1 MDKQV
6 LVSIT
11 GLQFSN
17 DDRDAVEMITVGD
30 YYKRNGKHYLLFDE
44 AAEGFEGTTRNMIK
58 FNDHMVD
65 ITKKG
70 ATNVHMVFEEKR
82 KNMTYYD
89 TPFGNLLIGLATS
102 RVNVKEEEDS
112 IDVRI
117 DYTLDINYEFVSDCK
132 ISIGLKEKKAGDV
145 SLFS

>member
-132 ISIGLKEKKAGDV
+132 ISICLKEKKAGDV